1 MQVLTPE
8 AREEIL
14 KQYRNHSKELVKLQ
28 REYKSLLGTPV
39 LSKVENIKRTN
50 FLKNLQQLEK
60 EKEEILSNLQVALGK
75 VHLQEYESHIKTIK
89 AHVCCQ
95 ERLQEE
101 IDLLYTNIDH
111 LVHQQLKADQEIYKL
126 NFKATSEAQY
136 NETVKKAKSNLEIL
150 ENQLD
155 VSKKRECS
163 LITEN
168 MRLRNLIVDMLYDRS
183 LFNKLW
189 HRMMT
194 HLNHDKKFLIDLVE
208 RAIDCFE
215 EGTEICQ
222 KLDSIQSKKNRD
234 VETKI
239 VEMQELIK
247 RGHADKYNMKF
258 LLAKGKNRELADLE
272 AREYKRREIFK
283 VSHMKKIS
291 LYKAI
296 LDKILSFSGVETI
309 TEAIEKFQKQE
320 DVFYSYFN
328 YMNELS
334 YQVQVLDN
342 CLNDLY
348 QGIIARR
355 TVNVVSEQFE
365 KNKIK
370 ELEKQLAAEEQKT
383 KEKEKEKDAYDK
395 ELENLFTGLHDVFTL
410 LQCDDAPLMA
420 LLGDHS
426 KITIFN
432 VERFLEIFEKQL
444 NSVIAFVY
452 MNERKHKVRSD
463 RLTVRNV
470 ERLIENPTPIENIVL
485 TQQCAECAEGED
497 VNPYDE
503 EFVMP
508 KTMEEVKVHLRE
520 KVMQPE
526 MQYRLHS
533 ISQCRLPRSRLLA
546 NKRY

>member
-1 MQVLTPE
+1 M
-8 AREEIL
+8 
-14 KQYRNHSKELVKLQ
+14 
-28 REYKSLLGTPV
+28 
-39 LSKVENIKRTN
+39 
-50 FLKNLQQLEK
+50 
-60 EKEEILSNLQVALGK
+60 
-75 VHLQEYESHIKTIK
+75 
-89 AHVCCQ
+89 
-95 ERLQEE
+95 
-101 IDLLYTNIDH
+101 
-111 LVHQQLKADQEIYKL
+111 
-126 NFKATSEAQY
+126 
-136 NETVKKAKSNLEIL
+136 
-150 ENQLD
+150 
-155 VSKKRECS
+155 
-163 LITEN
+163 
-168 MRLRNLIVDMLYDRS
+168 
-183 LFNKLW
+183 
-189 HRMMT
+189 
-194 HLNHDKKFLIDLVE
+194 
-208 RAIDCFE
+208 
-215 EGTEICQ
+215 
-222 KLDSIQSKKNRD
+222 
-234 VETKI
+234 
-239 VEMQELIK
+239 
-247 RGHADKYNMKF
+247 
-258 LLAKGKNRELADLE
+258 
-272 AREYKRREIFK
+272 
-283 VSHMKKIS
+283 
-291 LYKAI
+291 
-296 LDKILSFSGVETI
+296 
-309 TEAIEKFQKQE
+309 
-320 DVFYSYFN
+320 
-328 YMNELS
+328 
-334 YQVQVLDN
+334 
-342 CLNDLY
+342 
-348 QGIIARR
+348 
-355 TVNVVSEQFE
+355 NVVSEQFE

-410 LQCDDAPLMA
+410 LQCDDAPLLA

-432 VERFLEIFEKQL
+432 VERFLKIFENQL